1 MNKKIIIFAMLLG
14 LFSFSYAQDSSVFD
28 KYEDYDD
35 VTTVVVSKKAFTM
48 LKTIANDSSQ
58 RDEFQDM
65 VSGLQGLKVFTT
77 SDNTIAAEMQATF
90 TQYRKSAKLE
100 ELMRV
105 KDKDA
110 NVKIYVKDGKDA
122 DHVSEFLM
130 LVDKMN
136 ISQGGDDPKVI
147 IISIIGDIDLNNIS
161 KITNQMDIPGGEHME
176 KAARK

>member
-1 MNKKIIIFAMLLG
+1 MNKKITILAILLG

-48 LKTIANDSSQ
+48 LKTIASDSSQ
-58 RDEFQDM
+58 GDEFQDM

-77 SDNTIAAEMQATF
+77 EDTAIATEMQATF
-90 TQYRKSAKLE
+90 TKYRKSAKLE

-110 NVKIYVKDGKDA
+110 NVKIYVKDGKDE

-136 ISQGGDDPKVI
+136 TNQGGNNPKVI

-161 KITNQMDIPGGEHME
+161 KITNQMDIPGGEHMN
-176 KAARK
+176 KASRK